1 VEPDGTP
8 QTIYFAAGA
17 MGAAGMTGAPPQEL
31 QLDVPHGEAP
41 QQGVSQQHDHRH
53 DLRQQ
58 RVAQQGV
65 SQHGAAQG
73 ATQGAAHGAAHG
85 HEQGAAHGA
94 AQHEVVQHG
103 TQQQRL
109 RRQQADADSAKAMN
123 TTARMASDNTIRRM
137 AQSPF
142 KRI

>member
-1 VEPDGTP
+1 
-8 QTIYFAAGA
+8 

-73 ATQGAAHGAAHG
+73 ATQGAAHGA
-85 HEQGAAHGA
+85 EQGAAHGA

-109 RRQQADADSAKAMN
+109 RRQQADADSAKEMN

>member
-1 VEPDGTP
+1 MRWVEPDGMP
-8 QTIYFAAGA
+8 QTVYFAAGA
-17 MGAAGMTGAPPQEL
+17 MGAAGTTGAPPQEL
-31 QLDVPHGEAP
+31 QLDVPHGETP

-73 ATQGAAHGAAHG
+73 AAHGAG
-85 HEQGAAHGA
+85 QGAAHGA
-94 AQHEVVQHG
+94 AQQEVVQHG

-123 TTARMASDNTIRRM
+123 ATARMASDNTIRRM

-142 KRI
+142 KRT